1 MEQNEQN
8 QMNEIQQFHTE
19 LFQSNEERKSIKE
32 QLETLQS
39 SLTSIKND
47 YDEKLTK
54 IKNYYSELFEN
65 SETRKS
71 VEEEISDY
79 YRQLFEDSET
89 SKSIKTEINVI
100 FENIKKEYETFTSQS
115 SKVTVFHNKLFL
127 DDEKNESIEQSIDA
141 LYDKLFTDSE
151 NEKSFN
157 TQFEN
162 LLQSITDRFKIAD
175 DKIKRLEDF
184 YSSVF
189 EDKKDEEGKITKQS
203 LISSIDIQKQRLDR
217 LIKEATEK
225 LYALTDS
232 SLHNTFAKRA
242 DVYTKEF
249 GRLETLTHK
258 LTWAVIIDIAVFGL
272 IQCGLAA
279 LDKRFNYHILIYQF
293 SIAGALAFAIWMFNR
308 NQKIAKKL
316 AEEYHHKAAIAEA
329 MTGYRQLY
337 ELEHEDSEYMELFN
351 SLKDQ
356 LNINP
361 SKSIDKFL
369 NLKSPQEEVTYT
381 FKNTFSTEKLKELAE
396 VLKPLL
402 KHDTSD
408 L

>member
-1 MEQNEQN
+1 MEQSEQN
-8 QMNEIQQFHTE
+8 QINEIQQFHEE
-19 LFQSNEERKSIKE
+19 LFQSNEAKKSIKE
-32 QLETLQS
+32 QIETLQNY
-39 SLTSIKND
+39 LTSIQKD
-47 YDEKLTK
+47 HDEKLTK
-54 IKNYYSELFEN
+54 IKSYYSELFES

-71 VEEEISDY
+71 IEEEIGDY
-79 YRQLFEDSET
+79 FRQLFEDSET
-89 SKSIKTEINVI
+89 SKSIKTEINLI
-100 FENIKKEYETFTSQS
+100 YENIKNEYETFTSES
-115 SKVTVFHNKLFL
+115 SKVTVFYNKLFL
-127 DDEKNESIEQSIDA
+127 NDEENESIEQSIDA
-141 LYDKLFTDSE
+141 LYDKLFTNSE
-151 NEKSFN
+151 NKESFS

-162 LLQSITDRFKIAD
+162 LLQSLTDRFKIAD
-175 DKIKRLEDF
+175 DKINRLEEF

-189 EDKKDEEGKITKQS
+189 EDKKNEEGKITNQS
-203 LISSIDIQKQRLDR
+203 LISTIDSQRLR
-217 LIKEATEK
+217 LDKLITEATEK

-258 LTWAVIIDIAVFGL
+258 LTWAVIIDIVVFGF
-272 IQCGLAA
+272 IQCVLVA
-279 LDKRFNYHILIYQF
+279 LDKKFNYHILIYQF

-308 NQKIAKKL
+308 NQKIAKIL

-337 ELEHEDSEYMELFN
+337 ELEHEDVEYMELFN

-369 NLKSPQEEVTYT
+369 NLKSPQEEVADT

-396 VLKPLL
+396 ALKPLL
-402 KHDTSD
+402 KHDGAD

>member
-8 QMNEIQQFHTE
+8 QINEIQQFHSE

-32 QLETLQS
+32 QIEILHS
-39 SLTSIKND
+39 SLTSIKNE
-47 YDEKLTK
+47 YEEKLTK
-54 IKNYYSELFEN
+54 IKNYYNELFEN

-71 VEEEISDY
+71 VEEEISGY
-79 YRQLFEDSET
+79 YRQLIEDSET

-127 DDEKNESIEQSIDA
+127 DDEGIESIEKSIDA
-141 LYDKLFTDSE
+141 LYDKLFTDSK

-162 LLQSITDRFKIAD
+162 LLQSLSDRFKIAD
-175 DKIKRLEDF
+175 EKIIRLEDF
-184 YSSVF
+184 YSNVF
-189 EDKKDEEGKITKQS
+189 EDKKNEEGKITKLS
-203 LISSIDIQKQRLDR
+203 LISSIDSQKQRLDK
-217 LIKEATEK
+217 LIKEAEK
-225 LYALTDS
+225 NLYGLTDS
-232 SLHNTFAKRA
+232 SLHSSFAKRA
-242 DVYTKEF
+242 DEYTKEF
-249 GRLETLTHK
+249 GRLEKLTHW
-258 LTWAVIIDIAVFGL
+258 LTWAVIIVIGIFGI
-272 IQCGLAA
+272 IQCFLVA
-279 LDKRFNYHILIYQF
+279 LDKGFNYHILIYQF

-316 AEEYHHKAAIAEA
+316 AEEYHHKAAIAAA

-337 ELEHEDSEYMELFN
+337 DLEHEDVEYMELFN

-369 NLKSPQEEVTYT
+369 NLKSPQEEVTDT
-381 FKNTFSTEKLKELAE
+381 LKNIFSSEKLKELAE
-396 VLKPLL
+396 TLKPLL
-402 KHDTSD
+402 NQGG
-408 L
+408 

>member
-8 QMNEIQQFHTE
+8 KMNEIQQFHAE
-19 LFQSNEERKSIKE
+19 LFQSNEEKKSIKE
-32 QLETLQS
+32 QIETLQS
-39 SLTSIKND
+39 SLTIIQKEHN
-47 YDEKLTK
+47 EKLTK
-54 IKNYYSELFEN
+54 IKSYYNELFES

-71 VEEEISDY
+71 VEEEIGYY
-79 YRQLFEDSET
+79 YRQLFEDSEN
-89 SKSIKTEINVI
+89 SKSIKTEINLI
-100 FENIKKEYETFTSQS
+100 FENIKKENETFTSQS
-115 SKVTVFHNKLFL
+115 SRVTVFHNKLFL
-127 DDEKNESIEQSIDA
+127 DDENESIEQSIDA

-151 NEKSFN
+151 NEESFN
-157 TQFEN
+157 TQFDN
-162 LLQSITDRFKIAD
+162 LIQSLTDRFKIAD

-189 EDKKDEEGKITKQS
+189 EDKKNEDGKIIKQS
-203 LISSIDIQKQRLDR
+203 LISSIDSQKQRLDK

-232 SLHNTFAKRA
+232 SLHNAFAKRA
-242 DVYTKEF
+242 DEYTKEF

-258 LTWAVIIDIAVFGL
+258 LTWAIIIEITLFGL
-272 IQCGLAA
+272 IQCFLVA
-279 LDKRFNYHILIYQF
+279 LGKGFNYHLLIYQF
-293 SIAGALAFAIWMFNR
+293 SIAGTLAFAIWMFNR

-337 ELEHEDSEYMELFN
+337 ELEHEDVEYMELFN

-369 NLKSPQEEVTYT
+369 NLKSPQEEVTDT
-381 FKNTFSTEKLKELAE
+381 FKNTFNTEKLKELAE
-396 VLKPLL
+396 ALKPLL
-402 KHDTSD
+402 K
-408 L
+408 LE

>member
-1 MEQNEQN
+1 MEQNQI
-8 QMNEIQQFHTE
+8 NEIQQFHAE
-19 LFQSNEERKSIKE
+19 LFHSNEAKKSIKE
-32 QLETLQS
+32 QIDSLQNSLS
-39 SLTSIKND
+39 SIQKEQE
-47 YDEKLTK
+47 EKLAK
-54 IKNYYSELFEN
+54 IKSYYSELFES

-71 VEEEISDY
+71 VEEEIGDY
-79 YRQLFEDSET
+79 YKQLFEDSES
-89 SKSIKTEINVI
+89 SKSVKTEINLI
-100 FENIKKEYETFTSQS
+100 FQNIKKEYETFVSQS

-127 DDEKNESIEQSIDA
+127 EDEGNESIEQSIDA
-141 LYDKLFTDSE
+141 FYDKLFTDGD

-157 TQFEN
+157 TQFDN
-162 LLQSITDRFKIAD
+162 LLHSLGERFKIAD

-189 EDKKDEEGKITKQS
+189 EDKKNEEGKVTKPS
-203 LISSIDIQKQRLDR
+203 LISSIDSQKQRLDK

-232 SLHNTFAKRA
+232 SLHNAFAKRA
-242 DVYTKEF
+242 EEYTKEF

-258 LTWAVIIDIAVFGL
+258 LTWAVIIDIVIFGL
-272 IQCGLAA
+272 IQCVLIA
-279 LDKRFNYHILIYQF
+279 LDKGFNYHILIYQF
-293 SIAGALAFAIWMFNR
+293 SIAGALVFAIWMFNR

-337 ELEHEDSEYMELFN
+337 DLEHEDGEYMELFN

-369 NLKSPQEEVTYT
+369 NLKSPQEEVTDT
-381 FKNTFSTEKLKELAE
+381 FKNTFNTDKLKELAE
-396 VLKPLL
+396 ALKPFI
-402 KHDTSD
+402 KQGE
-408 L
+408 

>member
-1 MEQNEQN
+1 MEQNQI
-8 QMNEIQQFHTE
+8 NEIQQFHAE
-19 LFQSNEERKSIKE
+19 LFHSNEAKKSIKE
-32 QLETLQS
+32 QIDSLLNSLS
-39 SLTSIKND
+39 SIQKEQE
-47 YDEKLTK
+47 EKLAK
-54 IKNYYSELFEN
+54 IKSYYSELFVS

-71 VEEEISDY
+71 VEEEIGDY
-79 YRQLFEDSET
+79 YKQLFEDSES
-89 SKSIKTEINVI
+89 SKSVKTEINLI
-100 FENIKKEYETFTSQS
+100 FQNIKKEYETFVSQS

-127 DDEKNESIEQSIDA
+127 EDEGNESIEQSIDA
-141 LYDKLFTDSE
+141 FYDKLFTDGD

-157 TQFEN
+157 TQFDN
-162 LLQSITDRFKIAD
+162 LLHSLGERFKIAD

-189 EDKKDEEGKITKQS
+189 EDKKNEEGKVTKLS
-203 LISSIDIQKQRLDR
+203 LISSIDSQKQRLDK

-232 SLHNTFAKRA
+232 SLHNAFAKRA
-242 DVYTKEF
+242 EEYTKEF

-258 LTWAVIIDIAVFGL
+258 LTWAVIIDIVVFGL
-272 IQCGLAA
+272 IQCVLVA
-279 LDKRFNYHILIYQF
+279 LDKGFNYHILIYQF
-293 SIAGALAFAIWMFNR
+293 SIAGALVFAIWMFNR

-337 ELEHEDSEYMELFN
+337 DLEHEDGEYMELFN

-369 NLKSPQEEVTYT
+369 NLKSPQEEVTDT
-381 FKNTFSTEKLKELAE
+381 FKNTFNTDKLKELAE
-396 VLKPLL
+396 ALKPFI
-402 KHDTSD
+402 KQGE
-408 L
+408 

>member
-8 QMNEIQQFHTE
+8 KMNEIQQFHAE
-19 LFQSNEERKSIKE
+19 LFQSNEEKKSIKE
-32 QLETLQS
+32 QIENIQS
-39 SLTSIKND
+39 SLTIIQKEHN
-47 YDEKLTK
+47 EKLTK
-54 IKNYYSELFEN
+54 IKSFYNELFES

-71 VEEEISDY
+71 VEEEIGHY
-79 YRQLFEDSET
+79 YRQLFEDNEN
-89 SKSIKTEINVI
+89 SKSIKTEINLI

-115 SKVTVFHNKLFL
+115 SKVTTFHNKLFF
-127 DDEKNESIEQSIDA
+127 DDEENESIEQSINA
-141 LYDKLFTDSE
+141 LYDKLFTDNE
-151 NEKSFN
+151 NEESFN

-162 LLQSITDRFKIAD
+162 LLQSFTDRFKIAD

-184 YSSVF
+184 YSILF
-189 EDKKDEEGKITKQS
+189 EDKKNEEGKITKQS
-203 LISSIDIQKQRLDR
+203 LISSIDSQKQRLDK
-217 LIKEATEK
+217 LIKEANEK

-232 SLHNTFAKRA
+232 SLHNAFAKRA
-242 DVYTKEF
+242 YEYTKEF

-258 LTWAVIIDIAVFGL
+258 LTWAVIIDIIFFGL
-272 IQCGLAA
+272 IQCVLAA
-279 LDKRFNYHILIYQF
+279 LDKGFNYHILIYQF

-337 ELEHEDSEYMELFN
+337 ELEHEDVEYMELFN

-369 NLKSPQEEVTYT
+369 NLKSPQEEVTDT
-381 FKNTFSTEKLKELAE
+381 FKNTFNTEKLKELAE
-396 VLKPLL
+396 ALKPLL
-402 KHDTSD
+402 K
-408 L
+408 LE